1 MKKKSTSQST
11 FSDMGVFTGLLAV
24 VGGLFLLVGALS
36 PNASARVGSNSGFAQ
51 GNAPVLVAQKV
62 TASDGTTNSY
72 FGSADALNG
81 PTALIGADGE
91 NNFQGAAYLF
101 TKSNDLWSQ
110 GQKLTA
116 SDGLP
121 GDEFGYRVALADE
134 TLVVGA
140 FTATVNGNT
149 SQGAAYVFAKSNNI
163 WSESQKL
170 TANDGALFD
179 NFGAAV
185 SLDGA
190 TLVVAANGA
199 TVGGNPAQGAVYV
212 FTASNGTWTQTQK
225 LTANDGAAYD
235 NFGLSVVLQGSTI
248 LVGSPHA
255 TVGTNQVQGAAYV
268 FTQSNGVWT
277 QTQKLTASDG
287 AANDSFG
294 QSVAMSGSTALVG
307 AYNATVN
314 GHSGQ
319 GATYVFTNSNSNWNQ
334 TQKLTASD
342 GAANANFGNAVAL
355 DSTQA
360 LIGADVSTVGNNTS
374 QGKAYLFEQSNGNWT
389 QSATLVAS
397 DGATDDFFGAAVT
410 LDGPTLLV
418 STPHPTIG
426 GNTYQG
432 AAYFYNQRTTP
443 SPRSRPTPAP
453 RPTPR

>member
-1 MKKKSTSQST
+1 MKKKSAPQST
-11 FSDMGVFTGLLAV
+11 FSNIGVFTGLPV
-24 VGGLFLLVGALS
+24 VPVALFLLVAGLS
-36 PNASARVGSNSGFAQ
+36 PNASARVGGNPGFAQ
-51 GNAPVLVAQKV
+51 RNSALLPEQKV

-91 NNFQGAAYLF
+91 NSFQGAAYLF

-121 GDEFGYRVALADE
+121 GDEFGYRVALAE
-134 TLVVGA
+134 ATLVVGA

-149 SQGAAYVFAKSNNI
+149 SQGAAYVFTKSNNI

-170 TANDGALFD
+170 TANDGGLFD

-185 SLDGA
+185 ALDGA

-212 FTASNGTWTQTQK
+212 FTASNGIWMQTQK

-235 NFGLSVVLQGSTI
+235 NFGLSVALQGSNI

-255 TVGTNQVQGAAYV
+255 TVGTNQVQGAVYV
-268 FTQSNGVWT
+268 FTQSNGAWT

-294 QSVAMSGSTALVG
+294 QSVAMSDSTALIG

-319 GATYVFTNSNSNWNQ
+319 GAAYIFSNSNGNWNQ

-342 GAANANFGNAVAL
+342 GAANANFGNAVDL
-355 DSTQA
+355 DSTRA

-374 QGKAYLFEQSNGNWT
+374 QGKAYLFEESNGNWS

-397 DGATDDFFGAAVT
+397 DGATDDFFGAALT

-432 AAYFYNQRTTP
+432 AAYFYSQRTPP